1 MPRKQRVTPAT
12 MAVVNAQTKGE
23 PRCNICNSPSRKHV
37 DKLLAA
43 GFSPTSIAEELQLLD
58 EDFRIKQFDTVRKN
72 VERHAKRHVN
82 VKDRA
87 VREIIEARARE
98 SGILVETATGTITT
112 GRALLDILVQKATEQ
127 AGNPDSRVKYAD
139 AIEAVKMLE
148 DLQRSEYIHE
158 LEVLQRQV
166 WAISQAVKDLV
177 PEEQF
182 PALAARAEEYFNSQT
197 TAELAP
203 VGVGV

>member
-1 MPRKQRVTPAT
+1 MPRKQRITPASL
-12 MAVVNAQTKGE
+12 AVVNAQTKGE
-23 PRCNICNSPSRKHV
+23 PRCNICNSSSRKHV

-43 GFSPTSIAEELQLLD
+43 GFSPTAIAEELQLLD
-58 EDFRIKQFDTVRKN
+58 EDFRIKQVDTVRKN

-82 VKDRA
+82 VKERA

-98 SGILVETATGTITT
+98 QGVLVETVTGTITT

-127 AGNPDSRVKYAD
+127 AGDPNSRVKYAD

-148 DLQRSEYIHE
+148 DLQRSEYIQQ

-166 WAISQAVKDLV
+166 WAISQAVKEEV
-177 PEEQF
+177 PEELF
-182 PALAARAEEYFNSQT
+182 PAIARRADELFSSQ
-197 TAELAP
+197 TAELEA
-203 VGVGV
+203 VGA